1 MDWYVDRGMPTALTE
16 LRREVKAQLARHSDA
31 TPDDLAD
38 AELIAAELL
47 ANAVDH
53 SQGPIWV
60 SLEWSGPQPTL
71 SVHDMGK
78 LFTLPVAA
86 PDVAQPRGR
95 GLWMV
100 SQLAPELSI
109 AGRRAG
115 KTVAATLPVTRPV
128 QRSVDLPRR
137 TVNPLPRLEEA
148 NAEGGFGRESFL
160 RALVVQL
167 ASAVEDQQ
175 GPDAAQRAVA
185 QVAADIG
192 GQMEHEYRQAMGMA
206 DRPLTVEEIAQCL
219 VRLKAAIGGTFRV
232 IEVAPERI
240 VLVNSHCPF
249 GPEVQHSPS
258 LCRMTSAVFGGIAA
272 RNANHAAVSLD
283 ERIAIGDS
291 GCRVVVHLGE
301 AAKSAQQTHHYTA
314 GHYRNAFPD

>member
-31 TPDDLAD
+31 SPDDLAD

-60 SLEWSGPQPTL
+60 SLEWSGPRPTL
-71 SVHDMGK
+71 SVHDMGE

-95 GLWMV
+95 GLWIV
-100 SQLAPELSI
+100 SQLAPELSV

-115 KTVAATLPVTRPV
+115 KTVEATLPVTRPV

-137 TVNPLPRLEEA
+137 TVNPLPRLEE
-148 NAEGGFGRESFL
+148 
-160 RALVVQL
+160 
-167 ASAVEDQQ
+167 
-175 GPDAAQRAVA
+175 
-185 QVAADIG
+185 
-192 GQMEHEYRQAMGMA
+192 
-206 DRPLTVEEIAQCL
+206 
-219 VRLKAAIGGTFRV
+219 
-232 IEVAPERI
+232 
-240 VLVNSHCPF
+240 
-249 GPEVQHSPS
+249 
-258 LCRMTSAVFGGIAA
+258 
-272 RNANHAAVSLD
+272 D

-314 GHYRNAFPD
+314 GNYRNAFPG